1 LLRTAFSIAK
11 TEETD
16 MKRITKARRNYLAPE
31 TRAVRVAVESAV
43 CAGSDVKTIKTETP
57 NVEVDDWDEIGNEI
71 SFD

>member
-1 LLRTAFSIAK
+1 
-11 TEETD
+11 
-16 MKRITKARRNYLAPE
+16 M
-31 TRAVRVAVESAV
+31 RVAVESAV